1 MPIAKVSLSLD
12 EDVLAAARRRVG
24 PRGLSYYVSE
34 ALRHQLQHD
43 RLTGLLDELERELGP
58 VDPLVTEEVRQAWPA
73 PGARFRRPWR
83 NG

>member
-1 MPIAKVSLSLD
+1 MPIEKVSLSLD

-24 PRGLSYYVSE
+24 PRRLSYYVSE

-43 RLTGLLDELERELGP
+43 RLTGLLEEFEREFGP
-58 VDPLVTEEVRQAWPA
+58 VDPVVMEEVRQEWPA
-73 PGARFRRPWR
+73 PEARSRRRPR

>member
-43 RLTGLLDELERELGP
+43 RLTGLLEEFERELGP
-58 VDPLVTEEVRQAWPA
+58 VDPVVTEEVRQAWPA
-73 PGARFRRPWR
+73 PAGRSRRRPR